1 MKIQLELNNRIL
13 IKDNDEKVNISD
25 GQIIQYTGIY
35 YKTINDIIDI
45 VEIETTFIGAIICE
59 KYRFDSGILGIYLE
73 PLYIWDKLN
82 SEWNKII
89 NYEHYHKHKYSLYP
103 HLLMLPNHFYHF
115 HPLYFLHTC
124 ENKTLNEFN
133 NVNKTF
139 TLL

>member
-1 MKIQLELNNRIL
+1 MKIELELNNRIL
-13 IKDNDEKVNISD
+13 IKDNNEKVNIND

-35 YKTINDIIDI
+35 YKPINDIVDI
-45 VEIETTFIGAIICE
+45 IEIETTFIGVIICE
-59 KYRFDSGILGIYLE
+59 KYRFESGIIGIYLE

-89 NYEHYHKHKYSLYP
+89 NYENYPKHKYSLYP
-103 HLLMLPNHFYHF
+103 HLLILSKYFYHF

-133 NVNKTF
+133 NINKTF

>member
-13 IKDNDEKVNISD
+13 IKDDDEKINISD
-25 GQIIQYTGIY
+25 GQIIQYTGVY
-35 YKTINDIIDI
+35 YKTINDIINI
-45 VEIETTFIGAIICE
+45 VEIETTFIGVIICE
-59 KYRFDSGILGIYLE
+59 KYRFDEGILGIYLE

-89 NYEHYHKHKYSLYP
+89 NYEHYPKHKYSLYP
-103 HLLMLPNHFYHF
+103 HLLILPKHFYHF

-124 ENKTLNEFN
+124 KNKTLNEFN

>member
-35 YKTINDIIDI
+35 YKTINHIINI
-45 VEIETTFIGAIICE
+45 VEIETTFIGVIICE
-59 KYRFDSGILGIYLE
+59 KYRFNTGILGIYLE

-89 NYEHYHKHKYSLYP
+89 NYENYHKYSLYP
-103 HLLMLPNHFYHF
+103 HLLILPNYFYHF